1 MTIFTSNILFL
12 LFEFHM
18 GQGDALRLE
27 GAGANGAEVGRVLAR
42 WYLPQRTIFTS
53 SNYYTQ
59 PS

>member
-1 MTIFTSNILFL
+1 MFL
-12 LFEFHM
+12 LFEVHT